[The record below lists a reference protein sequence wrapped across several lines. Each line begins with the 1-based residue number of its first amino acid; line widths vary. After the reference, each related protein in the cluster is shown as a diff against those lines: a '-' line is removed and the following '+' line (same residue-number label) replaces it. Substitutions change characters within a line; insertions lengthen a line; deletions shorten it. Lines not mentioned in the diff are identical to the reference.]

1 MAEQYY
7 GFNLVSMLT
16 FWAKFDTINL
26 METLL
31 YRPIVE
37 TPGSL
42 DMSGF
47 EAAFEAPDAIP
58 AMHEEVSAAA
68 ELTAPAFNPELVAMF
83 MRAHGN
89 EQLTN
94 LLAGIVAADMLTKNM
109 LYQQEQAQRDAAQ
122 RRGDD
127 YRAFDLIVENSNLKD
142 EDEKVAA

>member
-1 MAEQYY
+1 
-7 GFNLVSMLT
+7 
-16 FWAKFDTINL
+16 

-31 YRPIVE
+31 YRPNVE

-47 EAAFEAPDAIP
+47 EAAFDAPDAIP
-58 AMHEEVSAAA
+58 AMQEEVSATA
-68 ELTAPAFNPELVAMF
+68 ELTAPAFNAELVAMF

-109 LYQQEQAQRDAAQ
+109 
-122 RRGDD
+122 G
-127 YRAFDLIVENSNLKD
+127 
-142 EDEKVAA
+142 